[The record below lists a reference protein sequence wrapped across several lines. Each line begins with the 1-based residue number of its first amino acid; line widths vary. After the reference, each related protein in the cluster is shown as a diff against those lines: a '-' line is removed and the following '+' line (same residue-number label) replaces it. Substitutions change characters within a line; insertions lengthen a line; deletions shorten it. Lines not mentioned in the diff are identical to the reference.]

1 MRNGNTEGQNRKYE
15 IRARDLLRT
24 VLSGYRMVT
33 GVEGDP
39 INKNRPPIAIHN
51 NLIFRILKKK

>member
-1 MRNGNTEGQNRKYE
+1 MRNGNMEGQNRKYE

-24 VLSGYRMVT
+24 VLFGYRMVT

-39 INKNRPPIAIHN
+39 INKKRPPIAIHN